1 MTSLYHHILLL
12 CIIVIFI
19 YMNFIRKSLYL
30 DKIESSVN
38 GKKYYVRNLPD
49 KEEAADKLSN
59 IGMSLQNLIYS
70 LDEKDKERGEDI
82 LRLKKS
88 FNSDYITENIPGSM
102 YVAYSVNKGEELSIC
117 IREKDTEKFIDNNT
131 IINHEI
137 DIEYPGK
144 NVNKIRCNNYISTE
158 HKSLFS
164 LNELDTKN
172 LELVNTL
179 KKAKFSGKA
188 KVRYRQDDQ
197 DCQIEIMKN
206 KLKIRFVKPQRAV
219 TPGQSVVIYK
229 DEVCLGGGE
238 IQDIS

>member
-1 MTSLYHHILLL
+1 MKELTILLL

-19 YMNFIRKSLYL
+19 YINFIRKSLYL

-49 KEEAADKLSN
+49 KKEAADKLSN
-59 IGMSLQNLIYS
+59 IGISLQSLIDS

-131 IINHEI
+131 ILFVAIHELSHIMTDELGHTKLFWDNMKYLLENASSLGIYQITDYNKYPVMYCGMKI
-137 DIEYPGK
+137 D
-144 NVNKIRCNNYISTE
+144 STP
-158 HKSLFS
+158 
-164 LNELDTKN
+164 LN
-172 LELVNTL
+172 
-179 KKAKFSGKA
+179 
-188 KVRYRQDDQ
+188 
-197 DCQIEIMKN
+197 
-206 KLKIRFVKPQRAV
+206 
-219 TPGQSVVIYK
+219 
-229 DEVCLGGGE
+229 
-238 IQDIS
+238 